1 MMTIQELEQQL
12 LSLDIAEQLRII
24 QLLSQNISQTPQAS
38 VPDHTSMITFGM
50 FSGQNQSTEADFEL
64 AQFHGDSDD
73 GLNW

>member
-1 MMTIQELEQQL
+1 MTIQELEQQL

-24 QLLSQNISQTPQAS
+24 QLLSQNISQTTQAS
-38 VPDHTSMITFGM
+38 VPDHRSMITFGM

-64 AQFHGDSDD
+64 AQFHGGSDD